1 MSEVGKNPNVGAYYL
16 LTEPLV
22 ALPSCLGIQREPDT
36 RFREVIDAWLDMA
49 RGSGQIREWMLEGL
63 DQSGRSREQVPA
75 ALTF

>member
-1 MSEVGKNPNVGAYYL
+1 L
-16 LTEPLV
+16 LTDPLV

-63 DQSGRSREQVPA
+63 GKAGVAPEQVPP